1 MHHQGIH
8 ITQHIYQLNYTVLI
22 NHKTAISINLNGR
35 EVTQKDKGKH
45 AIGDDG
51 SYGASQQN
59 VNFSAHRADRKASIS
74 LLRKRKERLILEG

>member
-1 MHHQGIH
+1 M
-8 ITQHIYQLNYTVLI
+8 
-22 NHKTAISINLNGR
+22 
-35 EVTQKDKGKH
+35 TQKDKGKH

-74 LLRKRKERLILEG
+74 LSRKRKERLILEV